1 MRSDSHAGRSY
12 APIGE
17 TPVRLV
23 RGSRFST
30 NMISTVT
37 NRGNLRFML
46 YRETLKA
53 PVLIRFL
60 SRLIRDAPGRKV
72 FLIPYNLRVTH
83 TTQSTAWC
91 GDPKTKNK
99 QVFFP

>member
-23 RGSRFST
+23 SGSRFST

-37 NRGNLRFML
+37 NRGKLRFML
-46 YRETLKA
+46 NRRSEEHTFELQSLMRISYA
-53 PVLIRFL
+53 VFCLIKITSTIHHQSFL
-60 SRLIRDAPGRKV
+60 TNHNSALTYKLHTI
-72 FLIPYNLRVTH
+72 LRSSYT
-83 TTQSTAWC
+83 
-91 GDPKTKNK
+91 N
-99 QVFFP
+99 